1 MPDVEYLVPDPT
13 VAQEFG
19 VTLMTLWRWDHDPA
33 KTELGWPPKVK
44 ISKFNYRS
52 RSQLE
57 AFKANLLQ
65 IALVERE
72 GARGAA

>member
-33 KTELGWPPKVK
+33 KIELGWPPKVK
-44 ISKFNYRS
+44 ISKFNYRH
-52 RSQLE
+52 RSKLE
-57 AFKANLLQ
+57 AFKARLLQ
-65 IALVERE
+65 IALAERN
-72 GARGAA
+72 GGGKAA